1 MSARGK
7 CFACGFERQYSTIEE
22 ISLHQGPRFHHWRKQ
37 MAASVGATLPED
49 DRLTA

>member
-7 CFACGFERQYSTIEE
+7 CFACGHARQYAAIEE
-22 ISLHQGPRFHHWRKQ
+22 ISLHQGPQFQHWRRR
-37 MAASVGATLPED
+37 MAASVGAVFPED

>member
-7 CFACGFERQYSTIEE
+7 CFECAKHLQRTAIAE
-22 ISLHQGPRFHHWRKQ
+22 ISLHQGQSFHHWRKQ
-37 MAASVGATLPED
+37 MAASVGARLPDD